1 VLGSIGSRIPQRSI
15 VAIDVLVV
23 IWTVA
28 WVVLGIAVGT
38 FVARLGAIGDGLQDT
53 GRAIGRAGD
62 AVRTLADVP
71 LVGEGFDAVG
81 DEIRTIGRETAAR
94 GSSIESDVDRL
105 AWLIGA
111 GLALAPTLPV
121 LAVWVPPRVS
131 RERERHALRR
141 SLRAEDGTALAYLA
155 NRAVATRPFRELRA
169 VSDDPVGDLAA
180 GRHEGLASLELAHL
194 GLSRSVRRSGL
205 QGRRG
210 SDALRT

>member
-15 VAIDVLVV
+15 VAIDVLV
-23 IWTVA
+23 IAWTVA

-141 SLRAEDGTALAYLA
+141 SLQGEDGTALAYLA
-155 NRAVATRPFRELRA
+155 NRAVATRSFRELRD

-180 GRHEGLASLELAHL
+180 GRHEALASLELEHL
-194 GLSRSVRRSGL
+194 GLSRSVRRSRL
-205 QGRRG
+205 PGRRG
-210 SDALRT
+210 STALRT